1 MIRKFTPAWFFYGA
15 CNAAQ
20 HFAERVPGL
29 RGFASRRL
37 ARKFARVSFSQFGE
51 DLVLRNLFPHA
62 GGFYVDAGAYD
73 PFQFSNTAIFH
84 AAGWSGVNIDASESA
99 IARFNRLR
107 PRDRNVLAALS
118 DVEEDVEF
126 EMFDAG
132 VFSRIGATD
141 DAKPEVEAAPF
152 RKVKMRTRRLGDVLR
167 DLGVT
172 QSIDFLSVDCEGH
185 DLRVLQSNDWAAFR
199 PKAVVV
205 EDYDRTGA
213 SPIVRYL
220 ASLDYEP
227 LALTGMS
234 RIFVCQSAFP
244 ASAMPQTHP

>member
-15 CNAAQ
+15 RNAAQ
-20 HFAERVPGL
+20 RFAERVPWL
-29 RGFASRRL
+29 RGL
-37 ARKFARVSFSQFGE
+37 VTRKFSRVSFSQFGE
-51 DLVLRNLFPHA
+51 DLLLRNLFPQNS
-62 GGFYVDAGAYD
+62 GFYVDAGAYD

-84 AAGWSGVNIDASESA
+84 AAGWSGVNIDASGSA

-107 PRDRNVLAALS
+107 PSDRNILAALS

-141 DAKPEVEAAPF
+141 EPKPEVGAAPF

-167 DLGVT
+167 ECRVT
-172 QSIDFLSVDCEGH
+172 QPIDFLSVDCEGH
-185 DLRVLQSNDWAAFR
+185 DLRVLRSNDWAAFR

-213 SPIVRYL
+213 SPIVAYL
-220 ASLDYEP
+220 ASLGYEP
-227 LALTGMS
+227 LALAGMS
-234 RIFVCQSAFP
+234 RIFVCQTEFP
-244 ASAMPQTHP
+244 AAATPQTRP